1 MTAKTSNG
9 LALYEGVNELQLRV
23 PAAER
28 RKNVATGASPW
39 IESQRVPAPGGA
51 EDFLSPFESFAP
63 SGAEIQGHCLPRACA
78 RGYILTP
85 LRG

>member
-28 RKNVATGASPW
+28 RKN
-39 IESQRVPAPGGA
+39 
-51 EDFLSPFESFAP
+51 
-63 SGAEIQGHCLPRACA
+63 A
-78 RGYILTP
+78 RHGRKP
-85 LRG
+85 VD

>member
-28 RKNVATGASPW
+28 RKNVDTGASPW
-39 IESQRVPAPGGA
+39 IESQRVPAPIRGGR
-51 EDFLSPFESFAP
+51 FLESIRIFRPF
-63 SGAEIQGHCLPRACA
+63 
-78 RGYILTP
+78 RG
-85 LRG
+85 

>member
-39 IESQRVPAPGGA
+39 IESQRVPAPEGRKT
-51 EDFLSPFESFAP
+51 S
-63 SGAEIQGHCLPRACA
+63 
-78 RGYILTP
+78 
-85 LRG
+85 

>member
-28 RKNVATGASPW
+28 RKNVDTGASPW
-39 IESQRVPAPGGA
+39 IESQRVPA
-51 EDFLSPFESFAP
+51 
-63 SGAEIQGHCLPRACA
+63 SGRKIS
-78 RGYILTP
+78 
-85 LRG
+85 